1 MGRRG
6 NNEGSIRKRKDGRWE
21 GRISV
26 DGRQRSFY
34 GKTRVE
40 VSRKIREAQRKVDR
54 GLPLAD
60 ERISLGKYLEQWLE
74 TSVKPS
80 VRPATYASYESHV
93 RIHLGP
99 AMGGVPLAKLQP
111 QHVQKLMNAKL
122 DEGLSA
128 NTVLR
133 IRATLR
139 RALNQAMKWGL
150 IDRNVATLVDPPK
163 AEKFRVEPI
172 TPDEATAIINA
183 VDDHRLGALY
193 TILLGTGLRL
203 GEGLGLR
210 WSDLDLDA
218 STITVRHAL
227 QKIDGEFQFVKPKS
241 ELSRRTLALPS
252 FVVTALR
259 RHRAAQNRER
269 LAAGAK
275 WEDWDLVFST
285 SHGLPLDNS
294 NVNHT
299 FRRLLS
305 AAELRPLRIHDLRHA
320 CASLLL
326 AKGVSP
332 RVVMET
338 LGHSQISLTMNTYT
352 HVMPSLQRDA
362 AARLDEI
369 LGAQSPSSD
378 MSWET

>member
-6 NNEGSIRKRKDGRWE
+6 NQEGSIRKRKDGRWE

-60 ERISLGKYLEQWLE
+60 ERVTLGKHLEHWLE

-80 VRPATYASYESHV
+80 VRPATFASYESHV
-93 RIHLGP
+93 RLHIGP
-99 AMGGVPLAKLQP
+99 ALGKVPLAKLQP

-139 RALNQAMKWGL
+139 KALNQAIKWGL

-163 AEKFRVEPI
+163 AERYRVEPI
-172 TPDEATAIINA
+172 TPEEATAILEA
-183 VDDHRLGALY
+183 VKGHRLSALF
-193 TILLGTGLRL
+193 TTLLGVGLRL

-210 WSDLDLDA
+210 WDDVDLEAGTL
-218 STITVRHAL
+218 TVRFAL
-227 QKIDGEFQFVKPKS
+227 QKIEGEYQLVEPKS
-241 ELSRRTLALPS
+241 ELSRRTLVLPE
-252 FVVTALR
+252 FVTAALR
-259 RHRAAQNRER
+259 RHRAAQSRER
-269 LAAGAK
+269 LVAGG
-275 WEDWDLVFST
+275 DWDDQGLVFT
-285 SHGLPLDNS
+285 TDRGQPLDNS
-294 NVNHT
+294 NVHHS
-299 FRRLLS
+299 FRRQLVKAGVRS
-305 AAELRPLRIHDLRHA
+305 LRIHDLRHG
-320 CASLLL
+320 CASLML

-338 LGHSQISLTMNTYT
+338 LGHSQISLTMNTYA
-352 HVMPSLQRDA
+352 HVMMSLREDA
-362 AARLDEI
+362 ARKMDEI
-369 LGAQSPSSD
+369 LGSRGQS
-378 MSWET
+378 